1 MGFRDGG
8 AVTTRDHHLSSKV
21 GHLGSISSFHR
32 LIKKMACFRDTLVL
46 SIYFAGRSGSC
57 MRFAVWSASGSDCL
71 AREGGTD
78 LSEGVIVILTEKT
91 GPIIVPVCSLWRI
104 MASLCR
110 TSAH

>member
-1 MGFRDGG
+1 MGFHDGG
-8 AVTTRDHHLSSKV
+8 VATTTDHHLSSKE
-21 GHLGSISSFHR
+21 GHLGSTSSFHR
-32 LIKKMACFRDTLVL
+32 LRKKMAYFRDTLVL
-46 SIYFAGRSGSC
+46 SIYFADRSGSC

-78 LSEGVIVILTEKT
+78 LSEGVIVILTEKA

-104 MASLCR
+104 TASLCR

>member
-1 MGFRDGG
+1 M
-8 AVTTRDHHLSSKV
+8 
-21 GHLGSISSFHR
+21 GSISSFHR

-104 MASLCR
+104 TASLCR